1 MQKKLS
7 KRAAAMAAG
16 VVTMGLEREFAG
28 WCEAYVLE
36 MLRIHSMARP
46 APRVARVWGCQNASD
61 FFCGFFVG
69 EMIGGMTVA
78 FQTKYRR
85 DPSAAEHDE
94 ITGIIEEH
102 GEKIRQLFSG
112 F

>member
-1 MQKKLS
+1 M
-7 KRAAAMAAG
+7 
-16 VVTMGLEREFAG
+16 VLEREFVE
-28 WCEAYVLE
+28 WCELYVLD

-46 APRVARVWGCQNASD
+46 APRTARVWGCKNQSD

-69 EMIGGMTVA
+69 EMIGGITVA
-78 FQTKYRR
+78 FQIKNKR

-94 ITGIIEEH
+94 ITGIVEER
-102 GEKIRQLFSG
+102 GEEIKRLFSS